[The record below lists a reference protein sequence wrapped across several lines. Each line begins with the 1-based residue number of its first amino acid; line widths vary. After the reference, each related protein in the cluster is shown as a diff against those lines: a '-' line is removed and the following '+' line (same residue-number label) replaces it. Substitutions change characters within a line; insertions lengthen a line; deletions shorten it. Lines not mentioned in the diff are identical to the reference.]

1 MTENIDNK
9 ALRLEDYP
17 HPSLAVDPIVLTVE
31 NNKLC
36 LAVEQGPSMP
46 SLPGTFVHQGET
58 LIQAANRALEKK
70 LGLGDINLRQLHV
83 FDAPG
88 RDPRGWVFSVA
99 HLALVRPGSLN
110 SSKVLLLPVDQL
122 PAMAYDHVDMV
133 QMALTKV
140 REEYLVHPD
149 PWDLLDVF
157 TLKELRELH
166 LAIVG
171 EAELP
176 ARDTFRRMMEPQLS
190 PTGEM
195 STGSVGKPSR
205 LFTKA
210 SKQDLFDVAMSEPK
224 SERSRRISSSLKITS
239 PRKRSAANYRDSS
252 VPERLMPLEAMGSMK
267 YVEPDYSET
276 LFDAMRQEYAVPVD
290 STAFLNAPSWD
301 SEPETE
307 TADFA
312 VELYWEKRPTS
323 VRNNLTL
330 EEAEKVFETFRRRL
344 STSLSEFPPD
354 ERPTRLLL
362 RDSDGTLRQE
372 EHF

>member
-1 MTENIDNK
+1 MNENEYQEG
-9 ALRLEDYP
+9 LSLEDYP
-17 HPSLAVDPIVLTVE
+17 HPSLAVDPIVLTVA
-31 NNKLC
+31 NHKLC
-36 LAVEQGPSMP
+36 LAVEDSTLPP

-70 LGLGDINLRQLHV
+70 LGLNDISLRQLHV

-99 HLALVRPGSLN
+99 HLALAKPEQLL
-110 SSKVLLLPVDQL
+110 SKKVQL
-122 PAMAYDHVDMV
+122 IPIENLSEMAFDHKEML
-133 QMALTKV
+133 QMALSKV
-140 REEYLVHPD
+140 REEYLIHPD

-157 TLKELRELH
+157 TLRELRELH

-210 SKQDLFDVAMSEPK
+210 SKQVLFDAAMSEPK
-224 SERSRRISSSLKITS
+224 SERSRRISSSLNIS
-239 PRKRSAANYRDSS
+239 APRSRSSSRLRKDLHSFGYLESDDTGSLDSS
-252 VPERLMPLEAMGSMK
+252 MADDTAESSTENFNIMPLE
-267 YVEPDYSET
+267 
-276 LFDAMRQEYAVPVD
+276 DAPQL
-290 STAFLNAPSWD
+290 SHFT
-301 SEPETE
+301 
-307 TADFA
+307 

-323 VRNNLTL
+323 VRSNLSR

-344 STSLSEFPPD
+344 ATSFSEFPPD
-354 ERPTRLLL
+354 ERPHRLLL
-362 RDSDGTLRQE
+362 RDSRGNVERE
-372 EHF
+372 ELF

>member
-1 MTENIDNK
+1 MTENSNSQ

-17 HPSLAVDPIVLTVE
+17 HPSLAVDPIVLTVAE
-31 NNKLC
+31 NKLC
-36 LAVEQGPSMP
+36 LAVEQGTPPP
-46 SLPGTFVHQGET
+46 SLPGTFVHEGET

-70 LGLGDINLRQLHV
+70 LNLSNINLRQLHV

-99 HLALVRPGSLN
+99 HLALVKPEELN
-110 SSKVLLLPVDQL
+110 SSRVKLLPVENL
-122 PAMAYDHVDMV
+122 PEMAYDHNEMV
-133 QMALTKV
+133 QLALTKV

-157 TLKELRELH
+157 TLKDLRELH

-239 PRKRSAANYRDSS
+239 PRKRATASYRDSS
-252 VPERLMPLEAMGSMK
+252 ISAGFMPPEAMGSME
-267 YVEPDYSET
+267 YIEPEYSGT
-276 LFDAMRQEYAVPVD
+276 LFDAIPQEYTVPVD
-290 STAFLNAPSWD
+290 PSAYLNMPSLD
-301 SEPETE
+301 SEPE

-323 VRNNLTL
+323 VRNNLSL

-344 STSLSEFPPD
+344 NTSLSEFPPD

-362 RDSDGTLRQE
+362 RDADGTIRQE

>member
-1 MTENIDNK
+1 MSDNTDNK

-17 HPSLAVDPIVLTVE
+17 HPSLAVDPIVLTVVDHR
-31 NNKLC
+31 LS
-36 LAVEQGPSMP
+36 LAVEQGPPPP

-70 LGLGDINLRQLHV
+70 LGLSNINLRQLHV

-99 HLALVRPGSLN
+99 HLALVKPEQLN
-110 SSKVLLLPVDQL
+110 SNRVHLLPVDHL
-122 PAMAYDHVDMV
+122 PHMAYDHNDMV
-133 QMALTKV
+133 QMALAKV

-176 ARDTFRRMMEPQLS
+176 ARDTFRRMMEPQLT

-210 SKQDLFDVAMSEPK
+210 SKQALFDAAMSEPK
-224 SERSRRISSSLKITS
+224 TERSRRISSSLNITS
-239 PRKRSAANYRDSS
+239 PRKRAAARMSERSMSFMPPDEIGL
-252 VPERLMPLEAMGSMK
+252 PESGYEG
-267 YVEPDYSET
+267 T
-276 LFDAMRQEYAVPVD
+276 LFEEISHNYVLPRESFEPLQM
-290 STAFLNAPSWD
+290 AFLEGEG
-301 SEPETE
+301 EPT
-307 TADFA
+307 DFA

-323 VRNNLTL
+323 VRNNLSL

-344 STSLSEFPPD
+344 STSLTEFPPD
-354 ERPTRLLL
+354 ERPKRLLL
-362 RDSDGTLRQE
+362 RDADGTIRNE
-372 EHF
+372 ERF

>member
-1 MTENIDNK
+1 MTENTDNK

-17 HPSLAVDPIVLTVE
+17 HPSLAVDPIVLTVTE
-31 NNKLC
+31 NQLC
-36 LAVEQGPSMP
+36 LAVEQGPPPP

-70 LGLGDINLRQLHV
+70 LGLSNINLRQLHV

-99 HLALVRPGSLN
+99 HLALVKPEELN
-110 SSKVLLLPVDQL
+110 SSKVKLLPVEEL
-122 PAMAYDHVDMV
+122 PEMAYDHNEMV

-210 SKQDLFDVAMSEPK
+210 SKQALFDAAMSEPK
-224 SERSRRISSSLKITS
+224 TERSRRISNSLNITA
-239 PRKRSAANYRDSS
+239 PRKRSSS
-252 VPERLMPLEAMGSMK
+252 RYSDGILSMGAMSSMGSSEYLEAPSL
-267 YVEPDYSET
+267 ESLSSHDYT
-276 LFDAMRQEYAVPVD
+276 IPVD
-290 STAFLNAPSWD
+290 PNDELHMLSLEFDELIQS
-301 SEPETE
+301 
-307 TADFA
+307 DFA

-323 VRNNLTL
+323 VRNKLSL
-330 EEAEKVFETFRRRL
+330 DEAEKVFETFKRRL
-344 STSLSEFPPD
+344 TTSLSEFPPD

-362 RDSDGTLRQE
+362 RDADGTIRQE

>member
-1 MTENIDNK
+1 MNEHEDQK
-9 ALRLEDYP
+9 ATRLEDYP
-17 HPSLAVDPIVLTVE
+17 HPSLAVDPIVLTVS
-31 NNKLC
+31 NNRLC
-36 LAVEQGPSMP
+36 LAIENDTPPP

-70 LGLGDINLRQLHV
+70 LGLSDINLRQLHV

-99 HLALVRPGSLN
+99 HLALVKPEQLLSQ
-110 SSKVLLLPVDQL
+110 KVRLIPVENLPE
-122 PAMAYDHVDMV
+122 MAYDHTEMV
-133 QMALTKV
+133 QMALSKV

-157 TLKELRELH
+157 TLRELRELH

-190 PTGEM
+190 EAGEL

-205 LFTKA
+205 LFTKE
-210 SKQDLFDVAMSEPK
+210 SKQVFFDVAMSEPK
-224 SERSRRISSSLKITS
+224 SERSRRISSSLNIS
-239 PRKRSAANYRDSS
+239 APRKRSSSRSRDGMQSLPYSSPEAASSLESSGSDYSGMQLEDTSLGYS
-252 VPERLMPLEAMGSMK
+252 VPMDSIESLNIMSLEDGP
-267 YVEPDYSET
+267 EPTNFS
-276 LFDAMRQEYAVPVD
+276 
-290 STAFLNAPSWD
+290 
-301 SEPETE
+301 
-307 TADFA
+307 

-323 VRNNLTL
+323 VRDHLSR

-354 ERPTRLLL
+354 ERPQQLLL
-362 RDSDGTLRQE
+362 RDSRGNVRQE
-372 EHF
+372 ELF

>member
-1 MTENIDNK
+1 MTENADRQ

-31 NNKLC
+31 NNRLC
-36 LAVEQGPSMP
+36 LAIERSTNQP

-58 LIQAANRALEKK
+58 LIQAAHRALENK
-70 LGLGDINLRQLHV
+70 LGLSDINLRQLHV

-99 HLALVRPGSLN
+99 HLALVRPRSLN

-122 PAMAYDHVDMV
+122 PSMSYDHEEMV

-210 SKQDLFDVAMSEPK
+210 SKQALFDAAMSEPK
-224 SERSRRISSSLKITS
+224 TERSRRISSSLNITS
-239 PRKRSAANYRDSS
+239 PRKRSSPRYVDGLA
-252 VPERLMPLEAMGSMK
+252 LMGSMGSMET
-267 YVEPDYSET
+267 VDFLESPSFDSQLPPSYS
-276 LFDAMRQEYAVPVD
+276 VP
-290 STAFLNAPSWD
+290 TEATGPLHMPNFE
-301 SEPETE
+301 SEELIQT
-307 TADFA
+307 DFA

-323 VRNNLTL
+323 VRNHLSL
-330 EEAEKVFETFRRRL
+330 DEAEKVFETFKRRL

-354 ERPTRLLL
+354 ERPQRLLL
-362 RDSDGTLRQE
+362 RDSDGNVKRE
-372 EHF
+372 ELF

>member
-1 MTENIDNK
+1 MTENSDRQ

-31 NNKLC
+31 NNRLW
-36 LAVEQGPSMP
+36 LAIERSTNQP

-58 LIQAANRALEKK
+58 LIQATHRALENK
-70 LGLGDINLRQLHV
+70 LGLSDINLRQLHV

-99 HLALVRPGSLN
+99 HLALVRPRSLN
-110 SSKVLLLPVDQL
+110 SSKVLLLPL
-122 PAMAYDHVDMV
+122 ENLSSMAYDHEEMV

-210 SKQDLFDVAMSEPK
+210 SKQALFDAAMSEPS
-224 SERSRRISSSLKITS
+224 SERTRRISSSLNIS
-239 PRKRSAANYRDSS
+239 EPRKRSSSRYSELGVERMTRTRDALDNYLMSPPMDMGMSS
-252 VPERLMPLEAMGSMK
+252 VSTEPERMQIPAYEDVSDQK
-267 YVEPDYSET
+267 YV
-276 LFDAMRQEYAVPVD
+276 
-290 STAFLNAPSWD
+290 
-301 SEPETE
+301 
-307 TADFA
+307 

-323 VRNNLTL
+323 VRADLTAT
-330 EEAEKVFETFRRRL
+330 EADKVYETFKRRL
-344 STSLSEFPPD
+344 TTSLSEFPPD
-354 ERPTRLLL
+354 ERPQRLLL
-362 RDSDGTLRQE
+362 RDSDGNVQRE
-372 EHF
+372 ELF